1 MPAGIGHKTLVFLG
15 FMLLAL
21 GLVACGDTPEPEPDT
36 APVTEVAQA
45 SIDATV
51 EARLE
56 IAKAS

>member
-1 MPAGIGHKTLVFLG
+1 MAISIGHKTLVFLG

-21 GLVACGDTPEPEPDT
+21 LGCGDTPEPDT

-45 SIDATV
+45 NTEATM